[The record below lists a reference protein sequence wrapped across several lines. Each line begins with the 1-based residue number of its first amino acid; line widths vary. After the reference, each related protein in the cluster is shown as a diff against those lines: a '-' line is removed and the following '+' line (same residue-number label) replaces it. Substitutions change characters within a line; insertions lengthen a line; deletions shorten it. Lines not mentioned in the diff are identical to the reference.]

1 MKSAS
6 LPFPLS
12 FRALLPVFASIIIN
26 GAMHGAAAAPA
37 QPYDLVV
44 YGGTPAGIACSI
56 AAAREGKSI
65 LLLEPTKHIG
75 GLTTGG
81 LSHTDVGPRPEIIGG
96 IAKEFFIKADAHYA
110 DPARTA
116 SKEFWYQE
124 PHVAERTFTAM
135 LREAKV
141 DVLFEARV
149 KSVEK
154 QGARLS
160 SITTLD
166 GKTYQGRLFVDASY
180 EGDVMALAKVEY
192 FVGREGRDAYDEPL
206 AGFRPAPFRFREKEY
221 MASPERKYTHGT
233 PARISAYGMDGKLLP
248 GINTEWPESGTG
260 DKRSQAYNFRVIL
273 TNNAANRV
281 PIPKPA
287 NYDPLRYEIL
297 GRIIDAFPGVKYEK
311 LVFLGTLPNA
321 KFDANASGL
330 VQGTDHVG
338 GNVDYPD
345 ADHATRERIW
355 QDHVDYVQ
363 GFLWF
368 LANDPRVPAELRTQA
383 SEYGLAKDEFTD
395 NGHWPYQLYVREAR
409 RMRGEYVMSQRD
421 CQKAITKPD
430 SIGMGA
436 FILDSHA
443 VQRLGDKDGHG
454 IDEGNF
460 DIPVRPYQIPYRSV
474 TPKKEQCENLLVPVA
489 LSATHVTYGSI
500 RMEPQFMILGHST
513 GVAAAMAL
521 EKNISVQDVDIAALR
536 TKLVAQGQ
544 VLELASLA
552 NLVLAENLP
561 GIVVDDEAAT
571 YEGSWTASGY
581 GDPIDGTSHND
592 GDASKGRLTARFE
605 AKLPKSGMYEVRLAY
620 TSAPNRAANVPVKV
634 EHAKGSDTVQVNQKK
649 PPTADKHFTSLGKFE
664 FTNDKAAVVT
674 VSNEGTK
681 GFVAVDAV
689 QFVQVD
695 GK

>member
-1 MKSAS
+1 MKFTFS
-6 LPFPLS
+6 LSSLRKLLS
-12 FRALLPVFASIIIN
+12 VVGLGCLTVSGSIT
-26 GAMHGAAAAPA
+26 HGAPA
-37 QPYDLVV
+37 TSHDLVV
-44 YGGTPAGIACSI
+44 YGGTPGGIACAI
-56 AAAREGKSI
+56 AAAREGKSV
-65 LLLEPTKHIG
+65 LLLETTKHLG

-81 LSHTDVGPRPEIIGG
+81 LSHTDVGPRPELIGG
-96 IAKEFFIKADAHYA
+96 IAKEFFTQADALYA
-110 DPARTA
+110 DPKRTA
-116 SKEFWYQE
+116 SKDFWYQE
-124 PHVAERTFTAM
+124 PHIAEKAFTTM
-135 LREAKV
+135 LQEAKV
-141 DVLFEARV
+141 EVIFGARV

-154 QGARLS
+154 KEARIS

-166 GKTYQGRLFVDASY
+166 GKTYAGRIFVDASY
-180 EGDVMALAKVEY
+180 EGDVMALAKVDFY
-192 FVGREGRDAYDEPL
+192 VGREGREAFDEPL
-206 AGFRPAPFRFREKEY
+206 AGFRPAPFRFREQEY
-221 MASPERKYTHGT
+221 MASPDRKYTHGT
-233 PARISAYGMDGKLLP
+233 PAKMSAYGKDGKLLP
-248 GINTEWPESGTG
+248 GINTEWPELGAA
-260 DKRSQAYNFRVIL
+260 DNKSQAYNFRVIL
-273 TNNAANRV
+273 TNNAANRL

-297 GRIIDAFPGVKYEK
+297 DRIIDAFPGVKYEK
-311 LVFLGTLPNA
+311 LVFLGALPNQ

-345 ADHATRERIW
+345 GDYATRDRIW
-355 QDHVDYVQ
+355 QDHREYVQ

-368 LANDPRVPAELRTQA
+368 LANDPRVPADLRAQA

-395 NGHWPYQLYVREAR
+395 NENWPYQLYVREAR
-409 RMRGEYVMSQRD
+409 RMRGQYVMSQRD

-443 VQRLGDKDGHG
+443 VQRLVDKEGFV

-474 TPKKEQCENLLVPVA
+474 TPKKEQCTNLLVPVA

-521 EKNISVQDVDIAALR
+521 EKYIPVQDVDMAALR
-536 TKLVAQGQ
+536 AKLVAQGQ

-552 NLVLAENLP
+552 NLTLAENLE

-592 GDASKGRLTARFE
+592 GDGSKGKLSARFE
-605 AKLPKSGMYEVRLAY
+605 TTLPESGTYEVRLAY
-620 TSAPNRAANVPVKV
+620 SSAPNRANNVPVKV
-634 EHAKGSDTVQVNQKK
+634 EHAKGSDTVEVNQQKA
-649 PPTADKHFTSLGKFE
+649 PPVEKYFASLGQFE
-664 FTNDKAAVVT
+664 FTKDKPAVVT

-681 GFVAVDAV
+681 GFVTVDAV
-689 QFVQVD
+689 QWVRV
-695 GK
+695 K